1 MHTYKDTDTHAFK
14 ANRVH
19 LISHVYPLFLPL
31 VTDKDNLPKAFQSFI
46 THGIVDH
53 SDRRDFGIKTAH
65 AAPLFPDGASDWTRP
80 SRLRTNCAKFIG
92 RGSLSTFGGKGRPE
106 RSCIRT
112 RVVFLPFF
120 LQSFSLI
127 KNERSLTSCHLRKE
141 WILTSGAE
149 FSLLKA

>member
-1 MHTYKDTDTHAFK
+1 MHTHKDTDTHAFK

-65 AAPLFPDGASDWTRP
+65 AVPLFPDGASDWTRP

-92 RGSLSTFGGKGRPE
+92 RGSLSTFGGKRAAGTELHSNPGCF
-106 RSCIRT
+106 SP
-112 RVVFLPFF
+112 PFF
-120 LQSFSLI
+120 SSLF
-127 KNERSLTSCHLRKE
+127 L
-141 WILTSGAE
+141 
-149 FSLLKA
+149 